1 MKYVAVC
8 VLSIVTM
15 LSASASPSATPS
27 AGQSAGLAAVP
38 SAQSFSPLIA
48 PAVLAAKDVRGVVG
62 ASAPAY
68 SDSLL
73 MTLLAGALIALQL
86 RRRQKS
92 LRSPRLAI
100 LS

>member
-15 LSASASPSATPS
+15 LSASASPSAAP
-27 AGQSAGLAAVP
+27 SAGLAAVP
-38 SAQSFSPLIA
+38 SAQSFSPSL
-48 PAVLAAKDVRGVVG
+48 DVRVVVG
-62 ASAPAY
+62 ASVPAD

-92 LRSPRLAI
+92 LRSPRFAI